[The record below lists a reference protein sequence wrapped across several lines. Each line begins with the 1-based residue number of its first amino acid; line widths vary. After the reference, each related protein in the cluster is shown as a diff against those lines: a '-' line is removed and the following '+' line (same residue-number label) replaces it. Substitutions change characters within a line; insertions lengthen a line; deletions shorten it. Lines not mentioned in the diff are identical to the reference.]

1 MANTETV
8 ENVETVTRVVM
19 RPPRQFNV
27 VLYNDNSTTMEFVVL
42 VLMTIFHKNFA
53 DANAL
58 TMSIHENGHG
68 IAGTYSLEVA
78 NQKHDDTINAARM
91 NGFPLRCSVQEA

>member
-1 MANTETV
+1 MA
-8 ENVETVTRVVM
+8 NVETVEDIQTVTKVVM
-19 RPPRQFNV
+19 RPPKQFNV

-42 VLMTIFHKNFA
+42 ILMTIFHKNITE
-53 DANAL
+53 ANAL
-58 TMSIHENGHG
+58 TMSIHENGQG

-91 NGFPLRCSVQEA
+91 NGFPLRCSVQEC

>member
-1 MANTETV
+1 MTNTETV

-58 TMSIHENGHG
+58 TMSIHENGQG

-91 NGFPLRCSVQEA
+91 NGFPLRCSVQES